1 MICIDQ
7 SQPGVWTHIWS
18 LSQWWTQSVELPAP
32 FLPLFILKRKIDLTS
47 DGWAKYKLNRQQNFE
62 RQISEKIRL
71 FYPHNKRLGILFA
84 VPDACKWT
92 RGGWEILMKAGRW
105 LPGQL
110 WRCQVSDLV
119 WGAASHWSAGS
130 LMRPLIGPWSRI
142 LLQPVQDP
150 DKSWVMITS
159 QPETG
164 TEENKTKYIR
174 FYHSDVG
181 TTIKAKG
188 ELGVSGKSPKRY
200 YM

>member
-1 MICIDQ
+1 MDGQNIN
-7 SQPGVWTHIWS
+7 WTDNRT
-18 LSQWWTQSVELPAP
+18 LRGRYRRRLDC
-32 FLPLFILKRKIDLTS
+32 FIHTTS
-47 DGWAKYKLNRQQNFE
+47 FG
-62 RQISEKIRL
+62 
-71 FYPHNKRLGILFA
+71 GILFA

-130 LMRPLIGPWSRI
+130 LMRPLIGQSSRI

-164 TEENKTKYIR
+164 TEENKTKYILEAIEKTTR
-174 FYHSDVG
+174 VNMKVLQSRNKWHTLEKRMHS
-181 TTIKAKG
+181 T
-188 ELGVSGKSPKRY
+188 
-200 YM
+200 